1 MCLECE
7 MTLLP
12 PYDFAAPRA
21 RHIDSDW
28 LLLALGYAVT
38 PWALLELG
46 TPLPT
51 ALAVT
56 AHQAGWLPPA

>member
-28 LLLALGYAVT
+28 LLLALGYVVT
-38 PWALLELG
+38 PWGLLELG

-51 ALAVT
+51 ALAVP

>member
-1 MCLECE
+1 MILLHHALD
-7 MTLLP
+7 TLTL
-12 PYDFAAPRA
+12 
-21 RHIDSDW
+21 DW

-46 TPLPT
+46 TPPPT
-51 ALAVT
+51 ALAVP